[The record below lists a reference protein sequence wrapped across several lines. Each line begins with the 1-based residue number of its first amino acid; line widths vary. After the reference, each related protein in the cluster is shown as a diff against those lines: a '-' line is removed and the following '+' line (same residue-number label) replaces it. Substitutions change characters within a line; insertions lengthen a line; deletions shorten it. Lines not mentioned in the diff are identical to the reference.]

1 MAGAVVGTDPWPSG
15 VSARWDIFRIKNT
28 VWVCVSK
35 GDSIHHEATSMVL
48 SFTDVT
54 VLSLYVAKLVSA
66 SVCSNAVYFFKH
78 HWV

>member
-15 VSARWDIFRIKNT
+15 VSARWEIFRIKNI

-35 GDSIHHEATSMVL
+35 GDSVHHEAKSMVL
-48 SFTDVT
+48 SLTDVT

-66 SVCSNAVYFFKH
+66 SVCLSSLFKH